1 MDVEMKDTVLG
12 GKQVVL
18 ALAGRVTTV
27 SVGEIRAK
35 MKSLVAD
42 GKGEMILDLSRVTFL
57 DSSGLAALVSGL
69 KTTREAGGW
78 LRLAGVSD
86 NVRSVFTLTMLDRV
100 FQLYPDLDS
109 ARK

>member
-42 GKGEMILDLSRVTFL
+42 GKVEMILDLSRVTFL